1 MTQVFRQRFR
11 LTSCLTSNTTESDLV
26 RANCTAGAEGGV
38 VPKTAKSGQPK
49 QDGLPGEHGRAARS
63 GGNQPPQPQAPPQQ
77 PPPDGAG
84 AAAPALRPPTAT
96 VDSSF
101 TVSSWPS
108 GHAHG
113 AEDSLIG
120 RVTSNVEPQ
129 ARQRYS

>member
-1 MTQVFRQRFR
+1 M
-11 LTSCLTSNTTESDLV
+11 SCAHFPVNDL
-26 RANCTAGAEGGV
+26 GG
-38 VPKTAKSGQPK
+38 
-49 QDGLPGEHGRAARS
+49 LGEPGRAARL
-63 GGNQPPQPQAPPQQ
+63 GGNQLPQPQAPPQQ

-84 AAAPALRPPTAT
+84 AVPALALRPPTAT

-108 GHAHG
+108 GQAHG

>member
-1 MTQVFRQRFR
+1 M
-11 LTSCLTSNTTESDLV
+11 
-26 RANCTAGAEGGV
+26 
-38 VPKTAKSGQPK
+38 PKTTKSGQPN
-49 QDGLPGEHGRAARS
+49 QDELPGEPGRAARS
-63 GGNQPPQPQAPPQQ
+63 GGKRLGGNQPPQPQAPPQQ

-84 AAAPALRPPTAT
+84 AAALALRPPTAT

-108 GHAHG
+108 GQAHG

>member
-1 MTQVFRQRFR
+1 MTEVFHQRFQLTGW
-11 LTSCLTSNTTESDLV
+11 LTSATTESYGSSRRLTD
-26 RANCTAGAEGGV
+26 
-38 VPKTAKSGQPK
+38 P
-49 QDGLPGEHGRAARS
+49 

-84 AAAPALRPPTAT
+84 APASARRPPTAT

-108 GHAHG
+108 GQAHG
-113 AEDSLIG
+113 AEDSRIG

>member
-1 MTQVFRQRFR
+1 MPK
-11 LTSCLTSNTTESDLV
+11 TT
-26 RANCTAGAEGGV
+26 
-38 VPKTAKSGQPK
+38 KTAKSSRRLTEP
-49 QDGLPGEHGRAARS
+49 

-84 AAAPALRPPTAT
+84 AVLALALRPPTAT

-108 GHAHG
+108 GQAHG

>member
-1 MTQVFRQRFR
+1 M
-11 LTSCLTSNTTESDLV
+11 L
-26 RANCTAGAEGGV
+26 
-38 VPKTAKSGQPK
+38 PKTTKSGQPK
-49 QDGLPGEHGRAARS
+49 QDERPGEPGRAARL

-84 AAAPALRPPTAT
+84 AAALALRPPTAT

-108 GHAHG
+108 GQAHG